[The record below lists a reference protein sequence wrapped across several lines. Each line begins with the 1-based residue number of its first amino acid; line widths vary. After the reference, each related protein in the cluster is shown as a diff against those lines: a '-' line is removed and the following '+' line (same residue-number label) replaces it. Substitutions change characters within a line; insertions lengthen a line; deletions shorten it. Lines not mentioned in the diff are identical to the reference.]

1 MPSQKMRDIVVSRV
15 VGVQLLAGKFEA
27 CTLGF
32 ACQISHLASI
42 LGQVLRL
49 PGSYRDED

>member
-1 MPSQKMRDIVVSRV
+1 MVSRV
-15 VGVQLLAGKFEA
+15 VGVRLLAGKFEA
-27 CTLGF
+27 WALGF
-32 ACQISHLASI
+32 ACQISHLASV